1 MATKC
6 EICENKE
13 IKYLPYPIEN
23 EIYINITC
31 FFCKEGISVCSLCKK
46 YYYGKDMDD
55 DYLIIPDKYKEI
67 SHSLSTDPHQCRKCM
82 TINMRDKYKC
92 CIMCTKYKNID
103 KFIFCNNCFE
113 DSCDECNKN
122 NICSVCE
129 LPLNTYDENI
139 FNDNKQDIINKF
151 KKYLINDGHDNIYN
165 LIIVLI
171 MNSFYILTNEMYDSN
186 LPLLWG
192 YEFAKLNNNKIKLFD
207 EWIEEPFSKSK
218 IEKVINL

>member
-1 MATKC
+1 MYA
-6 EICENKE
+6 
-13 IKYLPYPIEN
+13 
-23 EIYINITC
+23 
-31 FFCKEGISVCSLCKK
+31 F
-46 YYYGKDMDD
+46 
-55 DYLIIPDKYKEI
+55 LIFHKYKEI

-103 KFIFCNNCFE
+103 KFILCNNCFQ

-192 YEFAKLNNNKIKLFD
+192 YEFAKLNNNTITLFN
-207 EWIEEPFSKSK
+207 EWTEEPFSKSK
-218 IEKVINL
+218 IEKVIKLYF